1 MHTPIPIVPIDIIF
15 VPTLLSTS
23 LSRISF
29 FYSWRSLVARDEGS
43 YLPTYQT
50 NVVMSPKYKNIHS
63 LDFLLLKISINSIS
77 SIMPVMDLKLS
88 YFCAFLDQGFATS

>member
-1 MHTPIPIVPIDIIF
+1 MHTPIPIVPIDILF

-50 NVVMSPKYKNIHS
+50 NVVMSPGLPSGYESKFVLIRS
-63 LDFLLLKISINSIS
+63 RVRISE
-77 SIMPVMDLKLS
+77 
-88 YFCAFLDQGFATS
+88 TS